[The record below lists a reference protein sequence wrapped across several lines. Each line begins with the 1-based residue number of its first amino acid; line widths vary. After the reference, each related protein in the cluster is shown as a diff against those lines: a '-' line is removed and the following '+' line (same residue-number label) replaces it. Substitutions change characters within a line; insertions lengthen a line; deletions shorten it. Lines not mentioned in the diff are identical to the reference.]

1 LLVHPVI
8 AESCASAIGGLV
20 SDPDSG
26 LDPGVGLAEA
36 AVAGPDLLERFAGI
50 SDRRSDQGR
59 EHPVAVVLTLCA
71 AAVLAGMRSF
81 TAIAGWITDV
91 PADMVACL
99 YVAAGAAP
107 TTGPSKTTVW
117 RVLTGA
123 DATAVDTAI
132 GAWLAQHAHHTAG
145 TGADTGA
152 GTGADTGADTGSA
165 VVAVAVDGKTV
176 RGAVDAGGQQPHLL
190 AAATHDD
197 QLVLAQVEVGA
208 KSNEIPMF
216 APLLDQ
222 LATTGVELNRVVITA
237 DALHCQRAHAQWL
250 YERGAGFVFTTKRN
264 QPALYAALDA
274 LPWSSV
280 PIGHRQVERARGQV
294 TTRTIQVLTAP
305 PALPFPHVKQV
316 WLIER
321 YVRDTTGNLTSA
333 IAALGVT
340 NLGPDQAGP
349 ADLARLVRRHWGIES
364 LHWLRDTVYRE
375 DDSRA
380 AARSGPRVMAA
391 LRNLS
396 IGALHLAGRRDITEA
411 TRWAGRVMHRPFQLL
426 GLTP

>member
-20 SDPDSG
+20 SDPDCG

-99 YVAAGAAP
+99 YVAAGESPCAAA

-123 DATAVDTAI
+123 DAAAVDAAI
-132 GAWLAQHAHHTAG
+132 GAWLAQRAHHTAG
-145 TGADTGA
+145 
-152 GTGADTGADTGSA
+152 TGADTGSA

-222 LATTGVELNRVVITA
+222 LGATGVELNRVVITA
-237 DALHCQRAHAQWL
+237 DALIPL
-250 YERGAGFVFTTKRN
+250 
-264 QPALYAALDA
+264 ALTD
-274 LPWSSV
+274 
-280 PIGHRQVERARGQV
+280 R
-294 TTRTIQVLTAP
+294 
-305 PALPFPHVKQV
+305 
-316 WLIER
+316 
-321 YVRDTTGNLTSA
+321 
-333 IAALGVT
+333 
-340 NLGPDQAGP
+340 
-349 ADLARLVRRHWGIES
+349 
-364 LHWLRDTVYRE
+364 
-375 DDSRA
+375 
-380 AARSGPRVMAA
+380 
-391 LRNLS
+391 
-396 IGALHLAGRRDITEA
+396 
-411 TRWAGRVMHRPFQLL
+411 
-426 GLTP
+426 